1 MRYCRMP
8 EIDRIVSQLV
18 QQGWQFRRGRKHGR
32 LYAPLGCGVLTV
44 PGTPSDRRAWLNF
57 RRDVRKLAQ
66 HTDRNLSTPRTHA

>member
-1 MRYCRMP
+1 MSYCRMP

-18 QQGWQFRRGRKHGR
+18 QQGWQFRQGRKHSR

-57 RRDVRKLAQ
+57 RREVRKLAQ